1 VTWRRGVFWGLVA
14 LFLAPA
20 ATLTVVRLSDPRV
33 GWLIRAQS
41 MTPLAL
47 VPYAV
52 VLVLL
57 AAWSLRHRRQA
68 WVVVVPLVGLGLHAH
83 WLAPMYTG
91 ATPPPDPDA
100 TPWVVMTVNV
110 DLGQADANAVVR
122 DALRE
127 KADVLVLEEI
137 TPPEL
142 VALDRAGLSVLL
154 PHHAG
159 EARDDSAGTM
169 LFSKGP
175 VTDVV
180 SEPTVF
186 RSMLATVR
194 TPDGPMVIF
203 AVHPAPPTDPT
214 DWVLDHQRLVSIAAQ
229 AHPDLIVGDFNATL
243 DQVPMRDLEDEGY
256 RSAGELTNEGWQPT
270 WPSNG
275 LYDLLWV
282 LPLPPVAEID
292 HVMVGHGVTAIG
304 SHTLHVGGTDH
315 RAVVATVASE

>member
-1 VTWRRGVFWGLVA
+1 MTWRRGVFWGLVV
-14 LFLAPA
+14 LLLAPA
-20 ATLTVVRLSDPRV
+20 VSLTVLRLSDPHV
-33 GWLIRAQS
+33 GVLIRAQS

-47 VPYAV
+47 APYAV

-57 AAWSLRHRRQA
+57 AAWSLRHRRRA

-91 ATPPPDPDA
+91 ATPPPNPRT
-100 TPWVVMTVNV
+100 TPWVVMTVN
-110 DLGQADANAVVR
+110 LRFGEADADTVVR

-154 PHHAG
+154 PHRAG
-159 EARDDSAGTM
+159 KPRADSAGTM
-169 LFSKGP
+169 LFSKGR
-175 VTDVV
+175 VTHVV

-194 TPDGPMVIF
+194 TPDGPMLVF

-214 DWVLDHQRLVSIAAQ
+214 NWVRDHRRLVSIAAQ
-229 AHPDLIVGDFNATL
+229 SRPDLIVGDFNATL

-270 WPSNG
+270 WPANG

-292 HVMVGHGVTAIG
+292 HVMVGRGVTALS
-304 SHTLHVGGTDH
+304 SHTLRVGGTDH
-315 RAVVATVASE
+315 RAVVARVASE